1 MQALDVDFYVASAHK
16 LCGPTGVGMLYGKEE
31 WLNKLPPY
39 QGGGE
44 MIEEVTFETFPQG
57 STPARVLPEGSLG

>member
-1 MQALDVDFYVASAHK
+1 MVLKLVLILKPDVQKLDVDFYVTSAHK
-16 LCGPTGVGMLYGKEE
+16 MCGPTGVGMLYGKEE

-44 MIEEVTFETFPQG
+44 MIC
-57 STPARVLPEGSLG
+57 